1 MRHVPAALVPE
12 DGSPSPVAATV
23 QHRVAVLGQK
33 DALIRVLYELGH
45 LKRTHALEVLVIA
58 PPPPK
63 CELLGS
69 SVHARGLCKAFEFE
83 FAETMIA
90 QVVLSKLQAFQ
101 PDLLVSVL
109 WPRRIQDNVL
119 ALCADCI
126 NFHPSLLPRHRGSLT
141 QFWAVFEGDQKAGT
155 TCHRMVHDFD
165 AGRILD
171 QESVS
176 LAVDETALSLS
187 RKIAMAIEHCF
198 QRVIRAFLQPG
209 GLPPGR
215 EWNVDEF
222 PYHFKKIPRGGFID
236 PAWPDDK
243 VDRFIRAMYFPPHPP
258 AMAFDV
264 DGCEK
269 SVTSMEAYEALRHGM
284 PPMGKVPAA
293 ATMGSS
299 ECRATQI
306 SSMQR
311 KMQPWLVG
319 AGAAAVLGIVVPLLA
334 ARTWRFRHTG
344 SST

>member
-12 DGSPSPVAATV
+12 DGSRSSVAAGV

-63 CELLGS
+63 CELLGGS
-69 SVHARGLCKAFEFE
+69 AHTRGVCEAFEFG
-83 FAETMIA
+83 FVETISA
-90 QVVLSKLQAFQ
+90 QVVLTELQAFQ

-141 QFWAVFEGDQKAGT
+141 QFWAVFEGDQEAGT

-171 QESVS
+171 QEAVP
-176 LAVDETALSLS
+176 LVVDETALSLS

-198 QRVIRAFLQPG
+198 KRVIRAFLQSG
-209 GLPPGR
+209 ALPRGR
-215 EWNVDEF
+215 QWNVDEF
-222 PYHFKKIPRGGFID
+222 PYHFKKIPRGGVID
-236 PAWPDDK
+236 PTWPDDK

-258 AMAFDV
+258 AMALDA

-269 SVTSMEAYEALRHGM
+269 PVTMMEAYVSLRKGM
-284 PPMGKVPAA
+284 SAVSNSSAA
-293 ATMGSS
+293 AVLGCSS
-299 ECRATQI
+299 EGPAPRI
-306 SSMQR
+306 SSAKR
-311 KMQPWLVG
+311 KTQPWLVG
-319 AGAAAVLGIVVPLLA
+319 AAAAAALGIVVPLLA
-334 ARTWRFRHTG
+334 VRTWRSRHT
-344 SST
+344 T